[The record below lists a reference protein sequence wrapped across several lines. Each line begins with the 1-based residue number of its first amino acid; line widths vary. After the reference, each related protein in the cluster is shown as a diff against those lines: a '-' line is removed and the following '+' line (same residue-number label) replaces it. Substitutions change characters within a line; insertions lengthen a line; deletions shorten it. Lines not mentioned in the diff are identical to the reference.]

1 LFFIDNVASIE
12 IMIIVAVVVII
23 VVFMLKAKGN
33 NSLLNEWIT
42 NEKIRK
48 RESNEKQLTKKE
60 SKEAEENAAGD
71 VQASE
76 LLKSQ
81 QGNRFKEFV
90 ELLINLVTSYL
101 NGNAQELSRIMS
113 YHNILVKELERRSK
127 VANDEENM
135 HLNLE
140 ISSKKELEE
149 ERQFIHTLK
158 GDRSK
163 LRRERRIVKNERRKF
178 PKGEVEGKLIT
189 INEKIKLVNLLLGI
203 SEALE
208 NEFKKIYDSWK
219 EINKEERKIPKEYA
233 TNLGEVRSKITNLLD
248 YKRALIRLNYII
260 KREDEVM
267 EKVKQVLSYSFLVD
281 KKVVEEINPKKEA
294 LIKQGE
300 EYGLVYQQ
308 TMIKELEAQKK
319 LEQAQK
325 AA

>member
-1 LFFIDNVASIE
+1 MASIE

-113 YHNILVKELERRSK
+113 YHNILVKELERR
-127 VANDEENM
+127 
-135 HLNLE
+135 
-140 ISSKKELEE
+140 
-149 ERQFIHTLK
+149 
-158 GDRSK
+158 
-163 LRRERRIVKNERRKF
+163 
-178 PKGEVEGKLIT
+178 
-189 INEKIKLVNLLLGI
+189 
-203 SEALE
+203 
-208 NEFKKIYDSWK
+208 
-219 EINKEERKIPKEYA
+219 
-233 TNLGEVRSKITNLLD
+233 
-248 YKRALIRLNYII
+248 
-260 KREDEVM
+260 
-267 EKVKQVLSYSFLVD
+267 
-281 KKVVEEINPKKEA
+281 
-294 LIKQGE
+294 
-300 EYGLVYQQ
+300 
-308 TMIKELEAQKK
+308 
-319 LEQAQK
+319 
-325 AA
+325 